1 MKSFT
6 LHTPFLWERM
16 LYPERGPT
24 PQRRDA
30 GDRRAPTEEGGAS
43 QQGGG
48 ASQDAGEGEQDQA
61 PRAREEIAHL
71 ETSPREIT

>member
-1 MKSFT
+1 MGKNA
-6 LHTPFLWERM
+6 LPRA
-16 LYPERGPT
+16 GPT

-43 QQGGG
+43 QQRGG
-48 ASQDAGEGEQDQA
+48 AFQDAGEGEQDQA